1 MSTSI
6 MPLYDYWYK
15 GGDYKKTTI
24 CYLKAKKRDALASL
38 LVKTFIYLKIPKL
51 LIGNT
56 AIRYCY

>member
-38 LVKTFIYLKIPKL
+38 LVKTFIYILMIL
-51 LIGNT
+51 SI
-56 AIRYCY
+56 